1 MFCGKKRKDHAES
14 EEVEEN
20 QQIDFAWL
28 VFIGMQMGYT
38 ELEVSQMYLGKWED
52 LYVHFKW
59 LHNMKMRKGI
69 FQERK
74 RTSLLDL

>member
-1 MFCGKKRKDHAES
+1 
-14 EEVEEN
+14 
-20 QQIDFAWL
+20 
-28 VFIGMQMGYT
+28 MQMGYS
-38 ELEVSQMYLGKWED
+38 EREVSQMYLGKWED

-59 LHNMKMRKGI
+59 LHNMKVRKCL